1 VGDRSVAGAL
11 AVPEELAEVLPSG
24 LRRGATVRVTG
35 STSLLLL
42 LLAGAMAD
50 TDLWSAVV
58 GAPDLGLVAAAG
70 LGVPLQRLA
79 LVPHPG
85 PDLAAV
91 AGALVDG
98 MSLVAATSPSAG
110 VSEATARALSGRA
123 RSRGCVL
130 LVGQGWPGVDL
141 EIGADA
147 RRWTGLSEGRGRLR
161 YCEFDV
167 EVRGRG
173 SASRPRRATVRLPRA
188 GVESV
193 QGWTHGDGAKGQ
205 RLEAVGG
212 TPSADSPAPWQVGH
226 GGLVGLPDEARRAG

>member
-1 VGDRSVAGAL
+1 MGEAARAGRWLGGSPDRDEVARVLAEVSAGRGRRAAPAVPVRRAGDAAVGDRSVAGAL
-11 AVPEELAEVLPSG
+11 AVPGELAGVLPSG

-35 STSLLLL
+35 STTLLLL

-50 TDLWSAVV
+50 SDLWSAVV
-58 GAPDLGLVAAAG
+58 GAPDLGLVAAAE

-91 AGALVDG
+91 VGALVDG
-98 MSLVAATSPSAG
+98 MSLVAATSRSAG

-130 LVGQGWPGVDL
+130 LVGQGWPAVDL

-147 RRWTGLSEGRGRLR
+147 RR
-161 YCEFDV
+161 
-167 EVRGRG
+167 
-173 SASRPRRATVRLPRA
+173 
-188 GVESV
+188 
-193 QGWTHGDGAKGQ
+193 
-205 RLEAVGG
+205 
-212 TPSADSPAPWQVGH
+212 
-226 GGLVGLPDEARRAG
+226 

>member
-1 VGDRSVAGAL
+1 MGDRSVAGAL
-11 AVPEELAEVLPSG
+11 AVPGELAGVLPSG

-35 STSLLLL
+35 PTSLVLL

-50 TDLWSAVV
+50 SDRWSAVV
-58 GAPDLGLVAAAG
+58 GLADLGMVAAAE

-85 PDLAAV
+85 PELAAV
-91 AGALVDG
+91 VGALIDG
-98 MSLVAATSPSAG
+98 MSLVAATSRSAG

-130 LVGQGWPGVDL
+130 LVGQGWPAADL
-141 EIGADA
+141 EIGTAA

-173 SASRPRRATVRLPRA
+173 SASRPRRATIRLPRA
-188 GVESV
+188 GVESAE
-193 QGWTHGDGAKGQ
+193 GRAHGDGTNAQ
-205 RLEAVGG
+205 RPATVDGS
-212 TPSADSPAPWQVGH
+212 PSASSPWQVGP
-226 GGLVGLPDEARRAG
+226 GGLRGLPDGAQRAG

>member
-1 VGDRSVAGAL
+1 L
-11 AVPEELAEVLPSG
+11 AVPEELAGVLPSG
-24 LRRGATVRVTG
+24 LRRGATVRVAG

-50 TDLWSAVV
+50 SDLWSAVV
-58 GAPDLGLVAAAG
+58 GAPDLGLVAAAE

-91 AGALVDG
+91 VGALVDG
-98 MSLVAATSPSAG
+98 MSLVAATSRSVG

-130 LVGQGWPGVDL
+130 LVGQGWPAVDL

-147 RRWTGLSEGRGRLR
+147 RRWTGLSDGRGRLR

-173 SASRPRRATVRLPRA
+173 SASRPRRATIRLPRV
-188 GVESV
+188 GVVPV
-193 QGWTHGDGAKGQ
+193 QGRIHGDGTKKQ
-205 RLEAVGG
+205 RSKAIGG
-212 TPSADSPAPWQVGH
+212 SPSADSPWQVGP
-226 GGLVGLPDEARRAG
+226 GGLRGLADGAQRAG